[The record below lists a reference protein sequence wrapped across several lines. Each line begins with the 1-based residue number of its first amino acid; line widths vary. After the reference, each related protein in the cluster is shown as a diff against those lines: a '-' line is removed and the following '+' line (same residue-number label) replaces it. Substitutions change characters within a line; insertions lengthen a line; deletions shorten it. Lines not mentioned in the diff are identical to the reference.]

1 MLLVRTNEEIHEEQA
16 EFEKFWAMHKSRL
29 DHIMRT
35 CHYKRTVE
43 KVRLCNELLLICFYF
58 CQGWTP
64 YSRAH

>member
-1 MLLVRTNEEIHEEQA
+1 MFGAFIRTNEEIREEQA

-43 KVRLCNELLLICFYF
+43 KVRLCI
-58 CQGWTP
+58 
-64 YSRAH
+64 